1 MMEDDERQKKLQA
14 GKAKLAEYRQ
24 RKALSD
30 GQKKQKKR
38 KKKGESEEQRRDDE
52 DQTLGEQRGDQTTV
66 FSLSKTLR
74 SGETV
79 THDQTYAIEPE
90 SEVSTTAEDCS
101 SEVNGFQERTGDG
114 LASVMGEDEETHVE
128 PDLQSGSPTQ
138 IVQDELAAKTLA
150 MEELSRELEEI
161 RAAFGT
167 EGVQQLQDFEEALK
181 QRDEIIT
188 QLTTNLQQA
197 RVEKEEVMRE
207 FLELTEQSQKLQ
219 IQFQQLQ
226 AGQILRSSS
235 ISSTAADLLQARQQ
249 ISLYQQQLEERD
261 AQVKGRQEKTQEHLL
276 LISQLQERLDQADT
290 VRSQAEESLSQRLQ
304 DKDLQTLSHIQD
316 QLLTTT
322 QQLDEVNKHLS
333 AKTQE
338 LENCERELS
347 VSRQKERMS
356 STEILQLMKTVED
369 LQQRCHQGSQSEGQT
384 IQRIEEDWT
393 RRMDQLRAELD
404 EMYGQQIA
412 QMKQELRVQHA
423 SEMDRMREQHSE
435 DTEKIVLQHCSE
447 LERFKGQLSHS
458 TGDVNVLNV
467 RLIDLQQKLQES
479 QVLREKAEREL
490 MQSNAENIDLV
501 NQMERL
507 HQELQSVRAEV
518 EIRSKSPERS
528 RMDSQLLRDAISD
541 LQAQLDAAQKT
552 ASDMEAK
559 HESEITNYRIK
570 LDMLERE
577 KDAVLDRMA
586 ESLEAELERLR
597 TQLLFSHEEELSQL
611 RNDLQRESQLN
622 GENLRDEMAVR
633 HREAVELLRMDFE
646 DKLRSVE
653 DERAVLAA
661 ERGALLQ
668 DISVLKTD
676 LNRALE
682 SSRAEELVIQ
692 LRELQ
697 TEAENLKRRGKT
709 KEGDW
714 ERRRQE
720 VESENK
726 ILKETNTAMR
736 DELMLL
742 KDDHEILLQ
751 KTQHLSLE
759 YEQTHTRLKDL
770 RDEIEKQRNTFSFA
784 EKNFEVNY
792 QELKDEYTCLV
803 NAKVQLEERLIK
815 ETMDYETK
823 LRELQTRNKT
833 EDEEALVEKD
843 ATELMEK
850 LETSEREKKILTQS
864 LSESIAQVTLMEA
877 DVKRLKE
884 ELKRDRGETAEDCSV
899 AGGPCSLEAHHAHI
913 RCLEEETETLK
924 SSLTS
929 AERERERLRD
939 LTQEN
944 SALVKRLGVYRDP
957 SSQAA
962 AAAQQSEGGERET
975 PASTTAEALA
985 ERTHAAA
992 HEDVLTEPD
1001 GRRPQQVK
1009 TNDPEDDGDF
1019 VRTQCL
1025 IQTQDMDDS
1034 DHEECRLQLEAQ
1046 RISLS
1051 QIHAAQLELL
1061 RESLHAQTA
1070 AQLRS
1075 RDQELQD
1082 AHERELLCLQ
1092 EEMRSEQ
1099 QEVRGQSAEFQERHR
1114 QETERLKIYYH
1125 QQMKETQERC
1135 TADILL
1141 LERRLQE
1148 LTGTQQLF
1156 SMPSVSPPL
1165 TTDQPCE
1172 HDQDQESL
1180 STEVE
1185 AGLTRELQAVQ
1196 EAQSESER
1204 QMKHHQELLEEEIA
1218 KVIVQMSVEFARHTE
1233 HTRLSKK
1240 ARETSAST
1248 QTLNAED
1255 HTLTDHHSDAVTMAT
1270 SQHHTQGPEEDDDD
1284 EEQRP
1289 AVPLEDFGSELVQQE
1304 EEHTRVLEALRASH
1318 THQMEILQ
1326 EQNTHLTTQ
1335 IHTLNQQ
1342 LIQREQELMR
1352 ETQRDDLMH
1361 PSMQSSSTQ
1370 TEQKRDEDEE
1380 TKSRG
1385 REEPVTSQQ
1394 AAQELFSDVIIAE
1407 RDLLRKANARLRQV
1421 LVDVLKTTAAAEE
1434 TIGRHVEGIL
1444 QGSSK
1449 ESFKAFSAP
1458 AGDASSEDVGVF
1470 SGELDTEEGL
1480 ERSQGVELQLQ
1491 EAEFELEREEHL
1503 MSISTRLQSAVK
1515 KLLITITETSTELEH
1530 AHITQTELMREKF
1543 RHNEE
1548 MEELVI
1554 RQEELQERLREEARG
1569 REQLALELH
1578 KAEGLIDGYTGERLA
1593 LEQQGRERAELQR
1606 HLEQEL
1612 RITSN
1617 RLHELEHERQQIQQ
1631 ERELLSRQQDAMRD
1645 GAGSRELRLV
1655 EAALDAA
1662 PEADLLGETE
1672 KLMAEKVEVQRQAQ
1686 KESGELLLQVKQLEA
1701 ELEEQ
1706 VNRVQELEETRGTEA
1721 ADLTQQIQALEK
1733 QLEKNRKF
1741 MDEQAADRE
1750 HERDVFQQE
1759 IQNLEQQL
1767 KNPQKTQTGSERR
1780 EREVHDHKSPAGE
1793 TLDIKTAPV
1802 MERSANKQNDLS
1814 EHLSDHCCQVNSSI
1828 AAVKVTQ
1835 APPPD
1840 VVEEVQHVSMAGSG
1854 GDVTLEEQLQTE
1866 KEALDRKEKEILNL
1880 EEQLEQFRE
1889 ELENKSEEVNQ
1900 LHMQLEIQ
1908 RKEISSHQHDL
1919 QAQSRLTQVLEEKD
1933 GQIAVLNAQI
1943 SKLQHTGTDTQNE
1956 AVQEKNEV
1964 VRELESQVEHLRNEQ
1979 ERLKRNNEEEMDQLN
1994 AVIEKLQ
2001 QELLNIEHKQ
2011 PHEEETSVGKDDY
2024 HEMKQKMDEVT
2035 KELDT
2040 LKSHQRSLLSKYEDL
2055 QEEALAGRHAE
2066 TVAELQEALRE
2077 KTAAFVVGQA
2087 QVQALEESASSKV
2100 MDLRQ
2105 RVEELEMCVEE
2116 KDSELRVCRMKVE
2129 RAQSDAEALFC
2140 KVAQLEEKLR
2150 EKVAAV
2156 LVAQAQLGA
2165 IQTQSKELHDE
2176 AQDVTSKLCGT
2187 RTQLEPEGPWM
2198 KVQSKDTQS
2207 QSEGP
2212 SVQVESDG
2220 PKTQSEG
2227 PGVQVESEGPK
2238 TQSEGPKTQSEGPKT
2253 QSEGPKGQ
2261 SEGPKTQSEGPKA
2274 QSEDPKTQSE
2284 GPSVQLESEGPKTQS
2299 EGPKAQSEGPGVQ
2312 LESEGPKTQSEGPGV
2327 QLESEG
2333 HKTQSEGPSVQL
2345 ESEGPKTQSEGPGVQ
2360 LESEGHKTQ
2369 SEGPSVQLE
2378 SEGPKTQSEGPG
2390 VQLESEGHKTQSE
2403 GPSVQ
2408 LESEGPKTQSEGP
2421 GVQLESEG
2429 HKTQSEGPS
2438 VQLESEGPKT
2448 QSEGP
2453 GVQLESEGHK
2463 TQSEGPSVQ
2472 LESEG
2477 PKTQSEGP
2485 GVQLESEGHK
2495 TQSEGP
2501 SVQLESEGPKTQ
2513 SEGPGVQL
2521 ESEGHKTQS
2530 EGPSVQLESEGPK
2543 TQSEGPGVQ
2552 LESEGHKTQSEGPS
2566 VQLESEGPKTQSEGP
2581 GVQLESEGHKTQ
2593 SEGPSVQLE
2602 SEGPK
2607 TQSEGPGVQ
2616 LESEGHK
2623 TQSEGPSVQLESEG
2637 PKTQSE
2643 GPGVQLES
2651 EGPKTQSEGPGVQLE
2666 SEGHKT
2672 QSEGPSVQL
2681 ESEGPKTQS
2690 EGPGVQLESEG
2701 HKTQSEGPSVQ
2712 LESEGPKTQSEGPG
2726 VQLESEGPKTQ
2737 SEGPGVQLESEGH
2750 KTQSEGPGVQLE
2762 SEGHKTQSE
2771 GPSVQLESEGP
2782 KTQSEGPG
2790 VQLESEGPKTKS
2802 EGPDV
2807 QLESEGPKTQ
2817 SEDPKTQPEGPK
2829 TQSEGPIMQ
2838 VESDGS
2844 GVKLD
2849 SEDPSFQIESEGAGV
2864 QLDSEAV
2871 ASSPADKVNLLT
2883 EKLKELEEGLSGMQK
2898 DQELQK
2904 QLLCSSEEE
2913 VQEYERRLALLMDLL
2928 NQMRTKA
2935 SHHRPDSSD
2944 EVSGGNQSVSEIL
2957 QQLQEVKGEAASTKE
2972 ELKCYRELSHK
2983 LQEDTEMKESTIT
2996 QLQAALT
3003 QMSAGTR
3010 EEDTAEAAKLLQ
3022 EVKGQLSITQQ
3033 ELESFRDQSVR
3044 LQELL
3049 QEREM
3054 SIALLKDQLHR
3065 QTSREE
3071 DGSTSELL
3079 QELQEVK
3086 DEAAS
3091 TKEELNN
3098 YRECSLKLQE
3108 QIEVRDVSIAQLKEE
3123 VQELRALTE
3132 ASDEPPSQ
3140 PKNKNEDNREH
3151 HGKNKTGDSSKDT
3164 LSLSYELSSDQSERF
3179 TSCSSLNGTR
3189 LTPRVDA
3196 ETQADLSGA
3205 VDVEEM
3211 ITGYTEKIGQMQEL
3225 HAAEIMDMEA
3235 RHISESESLKRERQ
3249 QLEERCGA
3257 LGDALQKLR
3266 SAEGPSVRSERP
3278 SVSPFKE
3285 GYTSDSS
3292 SEWGQRT
3299 GYDLPHP
3306 HQELRTTP
3314 EGARRDVEPDILPDR
3329 IKTLLREVHQ
3339 EGMQVLCLSEA
3350 ERSGEQQLHHQ
3361 TWSVERDALIK
3372 SIQSLID
3379 FISQIQSDTQVDGDW
3394 RAELLSAVQQ
3404 VFVRE
3409 RDVLKNVLHSHVE
3422 RLDSTDPVIHLNQ
3435 LLREITEQ
3443 DVRHRDVMGLLCS
3456 ADRNSLITEIHQLRA
3471 QRHPVDTSAGNQ
3483 RESEERQT
3491 ELKQTQLELESSLKS
3506 QHRLMKDLDT
3516 LRAEMSLKTAEL
3528 DALNDTLASEQKRV
3542 RELQWLYEKDKCKAD
3557 RKQEAER
3564 EEVEDLKLML
3574 EEQRARVAELSSAL
3588 ERETQMTREQTDGE
3602 QGCEVSVSS
3611 ELQVQLEAQR
3621 CRAAELSSALEREK
3635 HLNAQLMQHMQT
3647 SVTPAA
3653 GTHDTLLQ
3661 AEATCSQVEAGVL
3674 SVESLLQTLQA
3685 QLAEKQT
3692 QVVQLMEQMEKQKV
3706 DELQRRRQFEEEK
3719 SSLTRS
3725 AAQDQSELRA
3735 ARDSVARLER
3745 QTDDLRVQLDAERD
3759 DLQRLERERDRLQE
3773 RVRQLEEKLR
3783 LVDNK
3788 ESVRSDGQSAD
3799 RTLDWVLQQKTSET
3813 QDSSTP
3819 TGANQ
3824 SSDPKHVNNILNR
3837 LQLIA
3842 AKITSLTSDTPDRL
3856 SVEAADRDILTWLH
3870 NNVQDVMSLLQHI
3883 PSAPSALL
3891 EVSLRSSAERHES
3904 ERDAWIHERS
3914 RLEKSLRRAEAE
3926 LSRVRADIRSD
3937 ALRDLT
3943 GCDVDSSALK
3953 KIYSKYL
3960 RAESFRKALIYQKK
3974 YLLLLLGG
3982 FQECEEATLSLIARM
3997 GGHPTH
4003 ACLESLGHPRRGFT
4017 RFRSAV
4023 RVSIALSR
4031 MKFLVKRWQRA
4042 AGGSLT
4048 SQIISRNGQMTGAD
4062 VRNESS
4068 YLHPG
4073 GVDAF
4078 RERRAGSRGRTGR
4091 ESPRSAASV
4100 THRYHSMAGDPGGLS
4115 CSHLQ
4120 NYDPDRALTDYISRL
4135 EALQRRLGS
4144 VQSGSTAQMHFGVR
4158 R

>member
-101 SEVNGFQERTGDG
+101 SE
-114 LASVMGEDEETHVE
+114 EDEETHVE

-1780 EREVHDHKSPAGE
+1780 EREPIMPGTHRRTSREQEYRRIRGRTERILSAH
-1793 TLDIKTAPV
+1793 TLT
-1802 MERSANKQNDLS
+1802 EREERQFIR
-1814 EHLSDHCCQVNSSI
+1814 EQRI
-1828 AAVKVTQ
+1828 
-1835 APPPD
+1835 
-1840 VVEEVQHVSMAGSG
+1840 VEEVQHVSMAGSG

-1919 QAQSRLTQVLEEKD
+1919 QAQSRLTQ
-1933 GQIAVLNAQI
+1933 
-1943 SKLQHTGTDTQNE
+1943 

-2299 EGPKAQSEGPGVQ
+2299 EGPKA
-2312 LESEGPKTQSEGPGV
+2312 
-2327 QLESEG
+2327 
-2333 HKTQSEGPSVQL
+2333 
-2345 ESEGPKTQSEGPGVQ
+2345 
-2360 LESEGHKTQ
+2360 
-2369 SEGPSVQLE
+2369 
-2378 SEGPKTQSEGPG
+2378 
-2390 VQLESEGHKTQSE
+2390 
-2403 GPSVQ
+2403 
-2408 LESEGPKTQSEGP
+2408 
-2421 GVQLESEG
+2421 
-2429 HKTQSEGPS
+2429 
-2438 VQLESEGPKT
+2438 
-2448 QSEGP
+2448 
-2453 GVQLESEGHK
+2453 
-2463 TQSEGPSVQ
+2463 
-2472 LESEG
+2472 
-2477 PKTQSEGP
+2477 
-2485 GVQLESEGHK
+2485 
-2495 TQSEGP
+2495 
-2501 SVQLESEGPKTQ
+2501 
-2513 SEGPGVQL
+2513 
-2521 ESEGHKTQS
+2521 
-2530 EGPSVQLESEGPK
+2530 
-2543 TQSEGPGVQ
+2543 
-2552 LESEGHKTQSEGPS
+2552 
-2566 VQLESEGPKTQSEGP
+2566 
-2581 GVQLESEGHKTQ
+2581 
-2593 SEGPSVQLE
+2593 
-2602 SEGPK
+2602 
-2607 TQSEGPGVQ
+2607 
-2616 LESEGHK
+2616 
-2623 TQSEGPSVQLESEG
+2623 
-2637 PKTQSE
+2637 
-2643 GPGVQLES
+2643 
-2651 EGPKTQSEGPGVQLE
+2651 QSEGPGVQLE

-3471 QRHPVDTSAGNQ
+3471 QRHPVDTSGNTE